1 MSNHRVTKR
10 YVISALSVA
19 IKIDS
24 PDVGHVWLAETGSI
38 DCEKYGLVHQWVV
51 LMLQEHYNGNS
62 SRDRVMGKTK
72 KLSTE
77 PNDRLITSL
86 IGLAAV
92 FVSCA
97 IWWSIAPQWLTS
109 TWQTF

>member
-1 MSNHRVTKR
+1 
-10 YVISALSVA
+10 
-19 IKIDS
+19 
-24 PDVGHVWLAETGSI
+24 
-38 DCEKYGLVHQWVV
+38 
-51 LMLQEHYNGNS
+51 
-62 SRDRVMGKTK
+62 MGKTK

-77 PNDRLITSL
+77 PNEQLVTSL

>member
-1 MSNHRVTKR
+1 MRA
-10 YVISALSVA
+10 Y
-19 IKIDS
+19 
-24 PDVGHVWLAETGSI
+24 E
-38 DCEKYGLVHQWVV
+38 
-51 LMLQEHYNGNS
+51 
-62 SRDRVMGKTK
+62 RVMGKAK

-77 PNDRLITSL
+77 TNDQLITSL
-86 IGLAAV
+86 IGLAAI